1 MIMASDKDFEEGL
14 QEQLQKDAE
23 EYLQENSNATA
34 EDVLNYLQ
42 GQAASYVTNWAVE
55 NPREILIEMFGEEAV
70 KASRIPLESITDAN
84 TLKREIE
91 GYVNW
96 AVDLNKFKAGIDA
109 YNSADKSC
117 YCE

>member
-1 MIMASDKDFEEGL
+1 
-14 QEQLQKDAE
+14 
-23 EYLQENSNATA
+23 
-34 EDVLNYLQ
+34 
-42 GQAASYVTNWAVE
+42 
-55 NPREILIEMFGEEAV
+55 MFGEEAV